1 MNTIRRHVWLRLLAA
16 VAIAA
21 PLLLLVA
28 PAPGALGATRTC
40 STTTAVANRP
50 TLRYGDTGSCVKVL
64 QNILLAK
71 GYSIGASYATGT
83 FGSGT
88 LGAVRRYQS
97 SKLTLVIDGVVGAT
111 TWNRL
116 VNGGG
121 TNYSL
126 YSGPNTS
133 SRVIL
138 SYDDCPKSY
147 SAFQSA
153 VLGAKALGVA
163 LVLAPT
169 GNCISAGR
177 FSPSYARANGHYV
190 INHSISHP
198 NLSDLSYSSVR
209 YQLGSPG
216 VVTSYGRPP
225 YGAHDFTVRDA
236 YASKAMRMWL
246 WDVDTKDF
254 TGRTQA
260 QVVSHVVTYSRA
272 GDTVLM
278 HMGWNAFNKSAI
290 AAMKSGL
297 AAKGLGVCRNPGTT
311 TPTYPKTIGC

>member
-1 MNTIRRHVWLRLLAA
+1 MTTIRRHGIWRLLAA
-16 VAIAA
+16 IALA
-21 PLLLLVA
+21 GPLLLMAA
-28 PAPGALGATRTC
+28 PAPEAVGATRSC
-40 STTTAVANRP
+40 STTTPVASRP

-64 QNILLAK
+64 QNILLKK
-71 GYSIGASYATGT
+71 GYSIGTSYATGT
-83 FGSGT
+83 FGSKT

-97 SKLTLVIDGVVGAT
+97 SKLDLTIDGVVGPA

-121 TNYSL
+121 RNYSIS
-126 YSGPNTS
+126 SGPNTS

-153 VLGAKALGVA
+153 VLGAQSLGIA

-169 GNCISAGR
+169 GNCRNSGKFSA
-177 FSPSYARANGHYV
+177 SYARAHGHYV

-198 NLSDLSYSSVR
+198 DLTTLSYSSVR

-216 VVTSYGRPP
+216 VVTSFGRPP
-225 YGAHDFTVRDA
+225 YGAYDFTVRDA

-246 WDVDTKDF
+246 WDVDTGDWRGK
-254 TGRTQA
+254 TQS
-260 QVVSHVVTYSRA
+260 QVVSHVVNYSGS

-278 HMGWNAFNKSAI
+278 HMGWNAFNKSAF

-297 AAKGLGVCRNPGTT
+297 AAKGLAVCRNPGTT

>member
-1 MNTIRRHVWLRLLAA
+1 MNGIRPLLSLRLLAA
-16 VAIAA
+16 VAISS
-21 PLLLLVA
+21 LLMLLAA
-28 PAPGALGATRTC
+28 PAPEALAATRTC
-40 STTTAVANRP
+40 STTTSVANRP

-71 GYSIGASYATGT
+71 GYSINASSATGS

-97 SKLTLVIDGVVGAT
+97 TKLDLVIDGVVGT
-111 TWNRL
+111 GTWNRL

-126 YSGPNTS
+126 SSGPNTS

-147 SAFQSA
+147 SAFQAA
-153 VLGAKALGVA
+153 VQGAKALGIA

-177 FSPSYARANGHYV
+177 FSSSYARANGHYV

-225 YGAHDFTVRDA
+225 YGAYDFTVRDA
-236 YASKAMRMWL
+236 YASKAMRIWT
-246 WDVDTKDF
+246 WDVDTSDWK
-254 TGRTQA
+254 GRTQA
-260 QVVSHVVTYSRA
+260 QVVSHVVTYSRS

-290 AAMKSGL
+290 SAMKSGL
-297 AAKGLGVCRNPGTT
+297 AAKGLSVCRNPGTT
-311 TPTYPKTIGC
+311 TPTYPRTITC

>member
-1 MNTIRRHVWLRLLAA
+1 MTTTRRHPVWRLLAA
-16 VAIAA
+16 AVLAA
-21 PLLLLVA
+21 PLLLLVS
-28 PAPGALGATRTC
+28 PAPEAVGAVRTC
-40 STTTAVANRP
+40 STATPVASRP
-50 TLRYGDTGSCVKVL
+50 SLRYGDTGSCVKVL
-64 QNILLAK
+64 QNILLTK

-97 SKLTLVIDGVVGAT
+97 TKLDLAIDGVVGPA

-121 TNYSL
+121 TTYSI

-153 VLGAKALGVA
+153 VLGAQSLDVA

-169 GNCISAGR
+169 GNCLATGR
-177 FSPSYARANGHYV
+177 FNVAYARAHGHYV
-190 INHSISHP
+190 INHT
-198 NLSDLSYSSVR
+198 NLTTLSYSGVR

-225 YGAHDFTVRDA
+225 GGAYDFTVRNA
-236 YASKAMRMWL
+236 YASKSMRMWL
-246 WDVDTKDF
+246 WDVDTRDW
-254 TGRTQA
+254 TGKTQA
-260 QVVSHVVTYSRA
+260 QVVSHVVTYSRS

-278 HMGWNAFNKSAI
+278 HMGWNAFTQTAI
-290 AAMKSGL
+290 SQMKSGL

-311 TPTYPKTIGC
+311 TPTYPRTIPC

>member
-1 MNTIRRHVWLRLLAA
+1 MLLAS
-16 VAIAA
+16 
-21 PLLLLVA
+21 
-28 PAPGALGATRTC
+28 PAPGAVGASRSC
-40 STTTAVANRP
+40 SATTPVADRP

-64 QNILLAK
+64 QNILLQK
-71 GYSIGASYATGT
+71 QYSIGASYATGT

-97 SKLTLVIDGVVGAT
+97 TKLTLVIDGVVGT
-111 TWNRL
+111 GTWNRL

-126 YSGPNTS
+126 SSGPNTS

-169 GNCISAGR
+169 GNCISTGR

-225 YGAHDFTVRDA
+225 YGAYDFTVRDA
-236 YASKAMRMWL
+236 YASKAMRIWM

-260 QVVSHVVTYSRA
+260 QVVNHVVTYSRA

-297 AAKGLGVCRNPGTT
+297 AAKGLSVCRNPGTT
-311 TPTYPKTIGC
+311 TPTSPKTIGC